1 MTIGYYASFALAQA
15 SGNGWAENSNY
26 GMVHLDDDPYALL
39 VRAYTEANH
48 DARRLHAAL
57 VRKTPSWPRSWANFS
72 FLPLYSHRNVWAN
85 LHLLGQPNTF
95 LADGDH
101 R

>member
-1 MTIGYYASFALAQA
+1 VCLHTRLAPAQA

-39 VRAYTEANH
+39 VRAYTEANR

-57 VRKTPSWPRSWANFS
+57 GTAEE
-72 FLPLYSHRNVWAN
+72 LQA
-85 LHLLGQPNTF
+85 
-95 LADGDH
+95 
-101 R
+101 